1 MILSLWRDLKAS
13 LPGVVN
19 GICCY
24 ILASKRTKKKK
35 TPLLGLVILKNLQL
49 CYSTIINL
57 WWYCS
62 NILNINTIFYCLSL
76 LSLFLFLIFLLSL
89 YFSQQP
95 SQRSLLSL
103 FDSLGR
109 SHSLVLGLVPLNHIV
124 WCYVWYYVWH
134 YVWLNVVINKV
145 VLLLSKIMVT
155 WIFGH
160 YHLVHEMHSM
170 WFSHRR
176 YKS

>member
-1 MILSLWRDLKAS
+1 M
-13 LPGVVN
+13 
-19 GICCY
+19 
-24 ILASKRTKKKK
+24 
-35 TPLLGLVILKNLQL
+35 
-49 CYSTIINL
+49 CYSIIINL

-62 NILNINTIFYCLSL
+62 NVLDINTIFYCLSL

-95 SQRSLLSL
+95 SQWSLLSL
-103 FDSLGR
+103 SNSLR
-109 SHSLVLGLVPLNHIV
+109 HSVSLVLGLVPLNPII
-124 WCYVWYYVWH
+124 WCYVWYYIWH

-145 VLLLSKIMVT
+145 VLLLSKIVIT
-155 WIFGH
+155 WIFGQ
-160 YHLVHEMHSM
+160 YHLVNEMHSMWFM